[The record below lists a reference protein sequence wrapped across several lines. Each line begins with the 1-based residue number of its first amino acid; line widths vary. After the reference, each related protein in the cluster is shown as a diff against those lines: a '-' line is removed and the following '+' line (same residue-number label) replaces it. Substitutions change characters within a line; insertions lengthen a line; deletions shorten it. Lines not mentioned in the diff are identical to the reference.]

1 MIILSAKIHLD
12 RGWVASLK
20 VTITQTF
27 TAGVTRAGRFPELSL
42 GETCNETAA
51 VRLVSPAARRHP
63 AGGRAGRRARRPRLL
78 RCPRPRHSW
87 AGEHTTPPGSPAW
100 PRGGICPRDSVSAL
114 ADFADNYEK
123 TIQFHFQIKAEML

>member
-27 TAGVTRAGRFPELSL
+27 PAGVMRAGRFPELSL

-51 VRLVSPAARRHP
+51 IRLVSPAARRRP
-63 AGGRAGRRARRPRLL
+63 AGSRARPGAGRGGRGCFVACGLATRGPGSTPRRLGAQHGRAAV
-78 RCPRPRHSW
+78 
-87 AGEHTTPPGSPAW
+87 
-100 PRGGICPRDSVSAL
+100 SVHAT
-114 ADFADNYEK
+114 A
-123 TIQFHFQIKAEML
+123 FQL